1 MARKQYP
8 DPRTDKKSFG
18 ELMVRI
24 GMMVLHSLRAVIR
37 ILWFFI
43 GGFFRM
49 LWYMLC
55 QIGRFFKL
63 NWLGMRHA
71 IREHNR
77 ALGGH
82 FPELSG
88 EDSVLKGQNECQ
100 CDDVGCMGMIDDS
113 VRTIA
118 GNLFDLMVH
127 QMAGQFAGRSAAVDK
142 SPENS
147 VILTLVIQFD
157 DA

>member
-1 MARKQYP
+1 MHEAEGCVKVRTAGEHAMVGPDRKIIFLHEFTGRNRNIASARNHP
-8 DPRTDKKSFG
+8 SDNAD
-18 ELMVRI
+18 
-24 GMMVLHSLRAVIR
+24 
-37 ILWFFI
+37 
-43 GGFFRM
+43 
-49 LWYMLC
+49 
-55 QIGRFFKL
+55 
-63 NWLGMRHA
+63 A

-82 FPELSG
+82 FPKLSG

-100 CDDVGCMGMIDDS
+100 GDDVGCMGMIDDS
-113 VRTIA
+113 VRTVA
-118 GNLFDLMVH
+118 GDLFDLMVH
-127 QMAGQFAGRSAAVDK
+127 QMAGQFAGRSAAVDQ